1 MSANDKEVT
10 GFKKFWKVLRWFVLG
25 ALLLVII
32 LMVTKPSRPA
42 PEISQDDQKQL
53 SQDFE
58 QKMEHMEEAQQ
69 NGETGGHEEFTP
81 EEVNA
86 SLTQMS
92 ANAEAALGAGAAESA
107 DAKIVG
113 INFDGDEA
121 TGQFIVHQYGKDIY
135 VTLSGHLSAKDGY
148 ANIELTSA
156 KIGNLSV
163 PVSMINPR
171 LQAKMAEPDQH
182 EKLKLPDFIAD
193 LRVENGKL
201 VIVEK

>member
-10 GFKKFWKVLRWFVLG
+10 GFKKFWKVLRWFILG
-25 ALLLVII
+25 ALVLVII
-32 LMVTKPSRPA
+32 LMITKPSRPA
-42 PEISQDDQKQL
+42 PELSQTDQKQL

-69 NGETGGHEEFTP
+69 NGESGGHEEFTP

-86 SLTQMS
+86 SLSEMS
-92 ANAEAALGAGAAESA
+92 ANADAAMGAASA
-107 DAKIVG
+107 EKVDTKIVG
-113 INFDGDEA
+113 INFVDDEA

-135 VTLSGHLSAKDGY
+135 ITLIGHLSAKDGY

-171 LQAKMAEPDQH
+171 LQAKLAEPDQH
-182 EKLKLPDFIAD
+182 EKLKLPEFIAD
-193 LRVENGKL
+193 MRVENGKL